1 MIILADIAKKYLDE
15 KDYIGLKNLLL
26 KMQRADI
33 IEVMEDDEVTVKEA
47 LIIFRLL
54 KKDDA
59 AFVFSEIDS
68 ELRGSLAREL
78 TDADMKDFLKEMF
91 VDDLVD
97 ALEEMPSNAV
107 KKILRNTSPEDREAV
122 NQILSYPE
130 DSAGSLMTTEYVS
143 LKKDMIVRDALDYIN
158 KTAPD
163 KVTIYTCYVTDPYR
177 KLLGYVSLRELISQD
192 YEKTIE
198 EIMEEDVIYVRTL
211 DDQEKVSDDFKKYD
225 FDALPVVDE
234 EKRIVGIITAD
245 EIISVIDEE
254 NEEDFK
260 AMAGVSSKDEGYL
273 DVSFLTLSKHRIFWL
288 LALMVSATI
297 SGSIINSFEIILG
310 SQAILNVFIP
320 MLMGTGGNSGSQAST
335 VVIRSMAL
343 GEITNNDT
351 KVFLKELE
359 VSIIAGL
366 ILALVNFMK
375 IVFFDKAGVY
385 VALVVSITL
394 IFTVVTAMIIGAILP
409 LIAKKLNQDPAIMAA
424 PLITTIVDATTLIIY
439 FNIAKIVLLK

>member
-130 DSAGSLMTTEYVS
+130 DSAGSIMTTEYVS
-143 LKKDMIVRDALDYIN
+143 LKKDMKVRDALEYIN

-351 KVFLKELE
+351 KRVFLKELE
-359 VSIIAGL
+359 VSLIAGI
-366 ILALVNFMK
+366 ILAAVNFLK
-375 IVFFDKAGVY
+375 IVFVDRAGIY

-394 IFTVVTAMIIGAILP
+394 IFTVVTAMIIGAVLP
-409 LIAKKLNQDPAIMAA
+409 IIAKKLKQDPAIMAA

-439 FNIAKIVLLK
+439 FNIAKIVLL

>member
-1 MIILADIAKKYLDE
+1 
-15 KDYIGLKNLLL
+15 
-26 KMQRADI
+26 
-33 IEVMEDDEVTVKEA
+33 
-47 LIIFRLL
+47 
-54 KKDDA
+54 
-59 AFVFSEIDS
+59 
-68 ELRGSLAREL
+68 
-78 TDADMKDFLKEMF
+78 
-91 VDDLVD
+91 
-97 ALEEMPSNAV
+97 
-107 KKILRNTSPEDREAV
+107 
-122 NQILSYPE
+122 
-130 DSAGSLMTTEYVS
+130 
-143 LKKDMIVRDALDYIN
+143 
-158 KTAPD
+158 
-163 KVTIYTCYVTDPYR
+163 
-177 KLLGYVSLRELISQD
+177 
-192 YEKTIE
+192 
-198 EIMEEDVIYVRTL
+198 
-211 DDQEKVSDDFKKYD
+211 
-225 FDALPVVDE
+225 
-234 EKRIVGIITAD
+234 
-245 EIISVIDEE
+245 
-254 NEEDFK
+254 
-260 AMAGVSSKDEGYL
+260 
-273 DVSFLTLSKHRIFWL
+273 
-288 LALMVSATI
+288 MVSATI

-351 KVFLKELE
+351 KRVFLKELE